1 MSSGLEANT
10 RVKEIPEQQQ
20 FPGARTQTVKLVLSE
35 DVLDGMIE
43 SMIRT
48 SPIPPKVKGI
58 TVKIHHCI
66 QNRQFHASLRRCYV
80 VKSTVWV

>member
-1 MSSGLEANT
+1 MSSGQETNT
-10 RVKEIPEQQQ
+10 RIKEITEQQH

-58 TVKIHHCI
+58 TIMIHHYI
-66 QNRQFHASLRRCYV
+66 QNHQFHA
-80 VKSTVWV
+80 